1 MAKRTFMIKDSLL
14 DPYERKILNKRTDE
28 SYVVTG
34 CAGSGKS
41 LIALMK
47 AKDLQDKGKSYLIIM
62 YNRALNRYM
71 HDAIKEL
78 GLSEDNVTTYGKC
91 FDWEKNDEDVWKIKY
106 WKREHYDYIIVDE
119 AQDFSGEALD
129 EIKKHCAKMLIFGD
143 SAQSLYSLFSFDK
156 KPTINIKSI
165 ACRYSLNTEFLIIN
179 HRMPKTIARVVQYLN
194 EDDDVLEERC
204 ANEGVSKPIIMRYMN
219 FDAQLDNMAK
229 IIKNKNLEDVGIF
242 TYYKKDVEKIGT
254 YLTSKGL
261 TPEIY
266 FGDSENMQLDFSTS
280 NPKVM
285 TYKSSKGLQFETV
298 FIIGCDQSIG
308 VDKLKSLYVAMTRSY
323 QDLYVFYSGEMS
335 SLFDAVSP
343 NLYDTQLG
351 GSSNGDNFEL

>member
-62 YNRALNRYM
+62 YNRALSQFMY
-71 HDAIKEL
+71 DAIKEL
-78 GLSEDNVTTYGKC
+78 GLNAVNVTTYGRC
-91 FDWEKNDEDVWKIKY
+91 FSWSKNDDGEWELGS
-106 WKREHYDYIIVDE
+106 WRRQHYDYILVDE

-129 EIKKHCAKMLIFGD
+129 EIKRHCNKILIFGD
-143 SAQSLYSLFSFDK
+143 SSQSLYSTFSFDGN
-156 KPTINIKSI
+156 PTISI
-165 ACRYSLNTEFLIIN
+165 EKTASRLSLRKEFLIIN
-179 HRMPKTIARVVQYLN
+179 HRMPKTIARVAQSLN
-194 EDDDVLEERC
+194 EDDDVLEDRC
-204 ANEGVSKPIIMRYMN
+204 ANEGVSKPVIMQFAD
-219 FDAQLDNMAK
+219 FDAQLDSVVK

-242 TYYKKDVEKIGT
+242 TFYKEDVEKIGK
-254 YLTSKGL
+254 YLSTKGL
-261 TPEIY
+261 SPEIY
-266 FGDSENMQLDFSTS
+266 SSDQNMQLNFSTS

-298 FIIGCDQSIG
+298 FIVGCDQSIG
-308 VDKLKSLYVAMTRSY
+308 LEKKKSLYVAMTRSY
-323 QDLYVFYSGEMS
+323 QDLYIFYSGEMTH
-335 SLFDAVSP
+335 LFNTVGVH
-343 NLYDTQLG
+343 LYDTQLG
-351 GSSNGDNFEL
+351 GSSNNGDFEL

>member
-1 MAKRTFMIKDSLL
+1 MPRRTFMIKDSLL

-62 YNRALNRYM
+62 YNRALSQYM

-78 GLSEDNVTTYGKC
+78 ELKEDNVTTYGKC
-91 FDWEKNDEDVWKIKY
+91 FSWRKNEDGEWELGS
-106 WKREHYDYIIVDE
+106 WKRGHYDYVLVDE
-119 AQDFSGEALD
+119 AQDFSGAALD
-129 EIKKHCAKMLIFGD
+129 EIKKHCGKILIFGD
-143 SAQSLYSLFSFDK
+143 SAQSLYSTFSFDGN
-156 KPTINIKSI
+156 PTISIKNIAS
-165 ACRYSLNTEFLIIN
+165 RYSLNTELLIIN
-179 HRMPKTIARVVQYLN
+179 HRMPKTIARVAQSLN

-204 ANEGVSKPIIMRYMN
+204 ANDGISKPIIMQYN
-219 FDAQLDNMAK
+219 DLDAQLDSVAK

-242 TYYKKDVEKIGT
+242 AFYKEDVEKIGS
-254 YLTSKGL
+254 YLNEKGL
-261 TPEIY
+261 SPEIY
-266 FGDSENMQLDFSTS
+266 YSDQNMQLDFSTS

-298 FIIGCDQSIG
+298 FIVGCGQSIG
-308 VDKLKSLYVAMTRSY
+308 VGKSKSLYVAMTRSY
-323 QDLYVFYSGEMS
+323 QDLYIFYSGEMT
-335 SLFDAVSP
+335 SLFDTVGTD
-343 NLYDTQLG
+343 LYDSQLG
-351 GSSNGDNFEL
+351 GSSSDDDFEL